1 MYSRIPH
8 GESHTNVNLDVAIEM
23 LEHPGK
29 VLYANFHPY
38 PGESGVLHRNHQ
50 TDSAKKKSARTK
62 NDVVRSRR
70 AVRWTLRWFSTT

>member
-1 MYSRIPH
+1 VYSRIPH

-23 LEHPGK
+23 LENPGK

-50 TDSAKKKSARTK
+50 TDNADCPQSHYLLHSMYYFRSQEGEQR
-62 NDVVRSRR
+62 NVRSR
-70 AVRWTLRWFSTT
+70 